1 MNEKKLA
8 NPEAG
13 MLMSAPRYELDE
25 AQGLLLQVTL
35 ICIEKSPK
43 VARRLTERERDQL
56 KRAIFKTPLAELH
69 RRLEAISV
77 QNPGALAEALKRRGY
92 SIRPNGDGGIVI
104 DPTGGNGTGVAG
116 RPITENEFDKI

>member
-1 MNEKKLA
+1 MDEEKLA

-13 MLMSAPRYELDE
+13 MLMSVPRYELDE

-35 ICIEKSPK
+35 ICIEKSPDA
-43 VARRLTERERDQL
+43 ARRLTEREREQI

-92 SIRPNGDGGIVI
+92 SLRTTGDGGVGI
-104 DPTGGNGTGVAG
+104 DPSGGNGGSVAG
-116 RPITENEFDKI
+116 RPITEAEFEKI